1 VEIFKICK
9 NFNFFFQKNVQA
21 CKQGSIK
28 FLFVVAQGKKMIQVP
43 VVVRQ
48 QILAFLCPQEVCLFR
63 RTSRV
68 FASDCAAWTSL
79 DLKNDYHFVLNICAP
94 RRAAKILIT
103 GETAGSGTALAHV
116 SKVCDPVKID
126 LRESRIQNSALV
138 FLFHMHSLQILRL
151 VKCQNITNAALFH
164 IGKLASL
171 RVLELKA
178 CCITDAGLPRLLPL
192 KLCTISLG
200 HTDLITSAGLLT
212 VAKMGVEKLILNK
225 CSEITDSGLE
235 CLSTL
240 DLNHVGLFG
249 NPQLTDIGLK
259 NLSSSTVKIL
269 NLGHCSGFSAAGM
282 AHVARMTDLI
292 WLRLYNC
299 AWVTDVALFH
309 VAKLVNLKYLDLQ
322 GCINT
327 TEVGLVY
334 LNDMPNLN
342 EVHLEGCTRISR
354 QWLAACF
361 AKTFFV

>member
-1 VEIFKICK
+1 
-9 NFNFFFQKNVQA
+9 
-21 CKQGSIK
+21 
-28 FLFVVAQGKKMIQVP
+28 MIQVP

-48 QILAFLCPQEVCLFR
+48 QILAFLGPKEVCLFR

-94 RRAAKILIT
+94 RRAANISI
-103 GETAGSGTALAHV
+103 AGDGVLSGTALAHV

-126 LRESRIQNSALV
+126 LRDSRIQNSALV

-151 VKCQNITNAALFH
+151 VKCPNITDTALFH

-171 RVLELKA
+171 RILELTA
-178 CCITDAGLPRLLPL
+178 CCVTDAGLSRLLPL
-192 KLCTISLG
+192 KLYCLSLG
-200 HTDLITSAGLLT
+200 HTDLITSAGLQT

-225 CSEITDSGLE
+225 CREITDSGLE

-240 DLNHVGLFG
+240 ELNHVGLYG
-249 NPQLTDIGLK
+249 NPQLTDAALK
-259 NLSSSTVKIL
+259 NLPSSTLEIL
-269 NLGHCSGFSAAGM
+269 NLGHCYGFSASGM
-282 AHVARMTDLI
+282 AHVAKMTELI

-309 VAKLVNLKYLDLQ
+309 VAKLPYLEYLDLE
-322 GCINT
+322 GCINI
-327 TEVGLVY
+327 TEVGLAY

-342 EVHLEGCTRISR
+342 EVHLEGCTQISR
-354 QWLAACF
+354 QWLASRF
-361 AKTFFV
+361 AQNFFV

>member
-1 VEIFKICK
+1 LWRFLKFVKISI
-9 NFNFFFQKNVQA
+9 FFF
-21 CKQGSIK
+21 S
-28 FLFVVAQGKKMIQVP
+28 KK
-43 VVVRQ
+43 
-48 QILAFLCPQEVCLFR
+48 C
-63 RTSRV
+63 
-68 FASDCAAWTSL
+68 AS
-79 DLKNDYHFVLNICAP
+79 
-94 RRAAKILIT
+94 
-103 GETAGSGTALAHV
+103 
-116 SKVCDPVKID
+116 
-126 LRESRIQNSALV
+126 
-138 FLFHMHSLQILRL
+138 
-151 VKCQNITNAALFH
+151 
-164 IGKLASL
+164 
-171 RVLELKA
+171 
-178 CCITDAGLPRLLPL
+178 
-192 KLCTISLG
+192 
-200 HTDLITSAGLLT
+200 
-212 VAKMGVEKLILNK
+212 VEKLILNK